1 MIIKGTE
8 RSARTVE
15 IEMSSYDAFLAL
27 RKEVLRTVGVNDP
40 GAYVDSKGRVVSD
53 ERVVR
58 GGGHS
63 WITTSMLVETPN
75 ENQLKAFRAFG
86 DLYSLLIR
94 D

>member
-53 ERVVR
+53 ER
-58 GGGHS
+58 GGAGHS
-63 WITTSMLVETPN
+63 WITTSVLVEAPN
-75 ENQLKAFRAFG
+75 ENQLKAFRAFS